1 MVEGIMRRSR
11 QAIIATTVCVAA
23 AMTSTAYADGLPV
36 DGVDASFSGVGSL
49 DGRVRYVT
57 PSSPGGTT
65 VARVAQ
71 RGGHLQATGFLR
83 GRFTIPAVAYD
94 GSASGL
100 SADGKRLVLIAPRPG
115 WPRARTTFAVLATRY
130 LRPTRIERLRGDFSF
145 DAISPDGRW
154 MYLIHYLSRTDPTLY
169 RVQVY
174 DLNAHRLLPQA
185 IVDPREPNEKMQG
198 IPVTRS
204 TSPDGRWAY
213 TLYQKTDGAAPFI
226 HALDTSRRAARC
238 IDLDLIA
245 GTAALQG
252 STLEISGDAR
262 AMTVRTPAPAAVV
275 VDLRTFS
282 VAAPAVAAS
291 PATAIESADGT
302 DPWPLVGG
310 GALAAVLAAI
320 GIRRMRRGR
329 AGEPA

>member
-1 MVEGIMRRSR
+1 VFTTVEGIMRRSR
-11 QAIIATTVCVAA
+11 QAIIATMVGVAA
-23 AMTSTAYADGLPV
+23 ATTPTAYADGLPV

-57 PSSPGGTT
+57 PSSPAGTT

-71 RGGHLQATGFLR
+71 RGGQLQATGFLR

-100 SADGKRLVLIAPRPG
+100 SADGKRLVLITPRPG
-115 WPRARTTFAVLATRY
+115 WPRARTTFAVITTRY
-130 LRPTRIERLRGDFSF
+130 LRPARIERLRGDFSF

-169 RVQVY
+169 RVQAY
-174 DLNAHRLLPQA
+174 DLNAHRLLPGA

-198 IPVTRS
+198 VPVTRS
-204 TSPDGRWAY
+204 TSTDGRWAY
-213 TLYQKTDGAAPFI
+213 TLYQKTDGTAPFI
-226 HALDTSRRAARC
+226 HALDTSRRTARC

-252 STLEISGDAR
+252 STLEVSADGR
-262 AMTVRTPAPAAVV
+262 SMTVRQGSSVAAL
-275 VDLRTFS
+275 VDTRTFS
-282 VAAPAVAAS
+282 VSSPEPVIAAQVPEDGRNLWPVA
-291 PATAIESADGT
+291 
-302 DPWPLVGG
+302 VGG
-310 GALAAVLAAI
+310 GLIALLGGVTV
-320 GIRRMRRGR
+320 RRMRRSR
-329 AGEPA
+329 AHQPT